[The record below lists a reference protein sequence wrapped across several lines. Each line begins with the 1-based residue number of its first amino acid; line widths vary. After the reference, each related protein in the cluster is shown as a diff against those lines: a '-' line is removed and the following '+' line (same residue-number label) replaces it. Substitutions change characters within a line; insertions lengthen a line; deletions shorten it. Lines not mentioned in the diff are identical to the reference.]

1 MIRLFNYVDSTHKL
15 LRLVITTCS
24 KHYLYTYNYINVE
37 TTIQIKKDLKERLN
51 ALRLY
56 PNESYD
62 SVIRRLSEQAADQ
75 EPLSK
80 DTIEMIEMSL
90 KDIKES
96 TVYTTDEVRKR
107 LKIA

>member
-1 MIRLFNYVDSTHKL
+1 M
-15 LRLVITTCS
+15 
-24 KHYLYTYNYINVE
+24 E

-62 SVIRRLSEQAADQ
+62 SVIRRLSELAEDE

-80 DTIEMIEMSL
+80 DTIEKIEMSL
-90 KDIKES
+90 KDIKEGR
-96 TVYTTDEVRKR
+96 VYTTDEVRKR
-107 LKIA
+107 LKIASTTRITSFSLSILMITLYFPVLKL

>member
-1 MIRLFNYVDSTHKL
+1 M
-15 LRLVITTCS
+15 
-24 KHYLYTYNYINVE
+24 E

-51 ALRLY
+51 ALKLY

-62 SVIRRLSEQAADQ
+62 SVIRRLSELAVDD

-80 DTIEMIEMSL
+80 DTIERIEMSL
-90 KDIKES
+90 KDIKEGRL
-96 TVYTTDEVRKR
+96 YTTDEVKKS

>member
-1 MIRLFNYVDSTHKL
+1 M
-15 LRLVITTCS
+15 
-24 KHYLYTYNYINVE
+24 E

-62 SVIRRLSEQAADQ
+62 SVIRRLSELAEDE

-80 DTIEMIEMSL
+80 DTIERIEMSL
-90 KDIKES
+90 KDIKEGR
-96 TVYTTDEVRKR
+96 VYSTDEVSKR

>member
-1 MIRLFNYVDSTHKL
+1 M
-15 LRLVITTCS
+15 
-24 KHYLYTYNYINVE
+24 E

-62 SVIRRLSEQAADQ
+62 SVIRRLSELADDE

-80 DTIEMIEMSL
+80 DIIEKIEMSL
-90 KDIKES
+90 KDIKEGR
-96 TVYTTDEVRKR
+96 VYTNDEVRKR

>member
-1 MIRLFNYVDSTHKL
+1 M
-15 LRLVITTCS
+15 
-24 KHYLYTYNYINVE
+24 E

-51 ALRLY
+51 SLKLY

-62 SVIRRLSEQAADQ
+62 SVIRRLSEDE

-80 DTIEMIEMSL
+80 DTIEKIETSL
-90 KDIKES
+90 KDIKEGR
-96 TVYTTDEVRKR
+96 VYSTDEVRKR

>member
-1 MIRLFNYVDSTHKL
+1 M
-15 LRLVITTCS
+15 
-24 KHYLYTYNYINVE
+24 E

-62 SVIRRLSEQAADQ
+62 SVIRRLSELAEDE

-80 DTIEMIEMSL
+80 DTIEKIEMSL
-90 KDIKES
+90 KDIKEGR
-96 TVYTTDEVRKR
+96 VYTTDEVRKR
-107 LKIA
+107 LKIAWLWDKMDRNNCSILGENGKG

>member
-1 MIRLFNYVDSTHKL
+1 MISNAR
-15 LRLVITTCS
+15 R
-24 KHYLYTYNYINVE
+24 
-37 TTIQIKKDLKERLN
+37 KKIFVTFVFFAAILMLMG
-51 ALRLY
+51 ALTAA
-56 PNESYD
+56 ES
-62 SVIRRLSEQAADQ
+62 E

-96 TVYTTDEVRKR
+96 RVYTTDEVRKR

>member
-1 MIRLFNYVDSTHKL
+1 M
-15 LRLVITTCS
+15 
-24 KHYLYTYNYINVE
+24 E

-62 SVIRRLSEQAADQ
+62 SVIRRLSELADDE
-75 EPLSK
+75 EPLSN
-80 DTIEMIEMSL
+80 DTIKKIEMSL
-90 KDIKES
+90 KDIKEGRIH
-96 TVYTTDEVRKR
+96 TTDELKKR